1 MIDLDFDLITDGLTL
16 GLDRSS
22 RAVKLAIK
30 RAVRKTLNA
39 LRTFVLRQVS
49 RDSGMTQKK
58 LKNYQ
63 RVHISLRDNDGFL
76 WVGLNPVPLHE
87 TGRVS
92 WSRKRIGARVRGKS
106 YAGSFYQSVYGSQ
119 PKVWIR
125 SSRNR
130 QEGHPGYHPKRR
142 RYKAAPGSL
151 NRGRFPVEL
160 LGAPLEDSAGKL
172 DARIE
177 QFARDR
183 FRKNLTHELEYALEH
198 ERR

>member
-1 MIDLDFDLITDGLTL
+1 MIDLDFDLITDDLTL
-16 GLDRSS
+16 GLDRTS
-22 RAVKLAIK
+22 RAVKTAIK

-39 LRTFVLRQVS
+39 LRTQILRQVS

-58 LKNYQ
+58 LRQYQ
-63 RVHISLRDNDGFL
+63 RVHISLRDNDGLL

-92 WSRKRIGARVRGKS
+92 WSRKRGGARVRGKT
-106 YAGSFYQSVYGSQ
+106 YAGSFYRPVYGSQ

-125 SSRNR
+125 SARNR

-142 RYKAAPGSL
+142 RYSAAPGGL

-160 LGAPLEDSAGKL
+160 LGAPLEDSADKL

-183 FRKNLTHELEYALEH
+183 FRKHLAHELEYALEH

>member
-1 MIDLDFDLITDGLTL
+1 MIDLDFDLITDDLTL
-16 GLDRSS
+16 GLDRTS
-22 RAVKLAIK
+22 RAVKTAIK
-30 RAVRKTLNA
+30 RAIRKTLNA
-39 LRTFVLRQVS
+39 LRTLILRQVS

-58 LKNYQ
+58 LKQYQ
-63 RVHISLRDNDGFL
+63 RVHISLRDNDGL
-76 WVGLNPVPLHE
+76 IWVGLNPVPLHE

-92 WSRKRIGARVRGKS
+92 WSRKRAGARVGGKT
-106 YAGSFYQSVYGSQ
+106 YAGTFYRPVYGSQ

-125 SSRNR
+125 SARNR

-142 RYKAAPGSL
+142 RYSAAPGAL

-160 LGAPLEDSAGKL
+160 LGAPLDDSEDKL

-183 FRKNLTHELEYALEH
+183 FRKNLAHELEYALEH

>member
-1 MIDLDFDLITDGLTL
+1 MIDLDFDLITDDLTL
-16 GLDRSS
+16 GLDRAS
-22 RAVKLAIK
+22 RAVKVAIK

-39 LRTFVLRQVS
+39 LRTLILRQVS

-58 LKNYQ
+58 LRQYQ
-63 RVHISLRDNDGFL
+63 RIHINLRDHDGLL

-92 WSRKRIGARVRGKS
+92 WNRKRIGARVRGKT
-106 YAGSFYQSVYGSQ
+106 YAGAFYSPVYGSQ

-125 SSRNR
+125 SARNR
-130 QEGHPGYHPKRR
+130 QEGHPGYHRKRR
-142 RYKAAPGSL
+142 RYTAASSSL
-151 NRGRFPVEL
+151 NRGRFPIEL
-160 LGAPLEDSAGKL
+160 LGAPLEDSTSKL